1 MKKIGLIFL
10 AVALLIAPSTVK
22 AADAL
27 TRMLHADEV
36 KEFRQDQDALII
48 GQLMSKEDGIFTV
61 KVCKVI
67 SGKVK
72 EEVIPLRDFQ
82 YGWGTGEEL
91 QPEISDFAV
100 MSIKK
105 EGSIY
110 KKVWG
115 MFKATSGDFK
125 TLKLITKEMRYTYG
139 ESEVAA
145 VEWYINSRGKEDD
158 FFFINDDAYV
168 RRPNGQEIKIY
179 PKSLEALN
187 NIVTPEEQQ
196 LNENNKIKDS
206 SFIKTG
212 IALLLTVPII
222 YAVFRI
228 KNREASKEK

>member
-1 MKKIGLIFL
+1 MKKIGLIFF
-10 AVALLIAPSTVK
+10 VVILLIAPSAVK
-22 AADAL
+22 GADAL

-48 GQLMSKEDGIFTV
+48 GQLMSKKDGIFTV
-61 KVCKVI
+61 KVHKVI

-72 EEVIPLRDFQ
+72 EEVISLRDFQ
-82 YGWGTGEEL
+82 YGWGTGIEPL
-91 QPEISDFAV
+91 PKVSDFAV

-110 KKVWG
+110 RKAWG

-125 TLKLITKEMRYTYG
+125 TLKLITKEMRYPYG

-145 VEWYINSRGKEDD
+145 VEWYINSRGKEHD
-158 FFFINDDAYV
+158 FFFISDDAYV

-228 KNREASKEK
+228 KNKESSKEK